1 MSVWRGAGRICAR
14 RRRRCGLLALTAVVV
29 MLSTT
34 LAGCVPKDAA
44 VGNTKTAATNVTHD
58 SVDDSDMLIG
68 VVSAGNA
75 DADRGLVDAFDSAG
89 VKTLYAP
96 SSPSGKPSS
105 TAPESF
111 EGFISRPV
119 KAIVVS
125 AIDCSAE
132 RAASGNSVQGE
143 ADSTPSHAGASRDDR
158 HKTDDPQWIAALQS
172 ARSAGIPV
180 ILVDPVRVPSDDR
193 LYAEILTASTSG
205 KKGAE
210 SGTIGNL
217 ASSEVM
223 TLTRAVALAVN
234 DNPHPKH
241 IVVVLK
247 P

>member
-1 MSVWRGAGRICAR
+1 MSTWRGVGRICAR
-14 RRRRCGLLALTAVVV
+14 RRCRCGLLALTAVVV

-34 LAGCVPKDAA
+34 LTGCVPRNAA
-44 VGNTKTAATNVTHD
+44 VGDTKTAATNVTHD
-58 SVDDSDMLIG
+58 SVDASDMLIG

-96 SSPSGKPSS
+96 SPASGEPSS
-105 TAPESF
+105 AAAESF

-132 RAASGNSVQGE
+132 RAASENNGQGE
-143 ADSTPSHAGASRDDR
+143 AGRTQSHGDASRDDR
-158 HKTDDPQWIAALQS
+158 HKADDPQWITAFHS

-193 LYAEILTASTSG
+193 LYAEILTTSTSG
-205 KKGAE
+205 KNDAE
-210 SGTIGNL
+210 SGTIGN
-217 ASSEVM
+217 APSSGIM

-241 IVVVLK
+241 VVVVLK